1 LDIVGHVVSKE
12 GRRVSRQKK
21 NKIITW
27 PTPEN
32 VTELRG
38 FLGLVTYVRIF
49 IENLSEKAAPLRQLT
64 RKEAEWKWSEDCE
77 EAFKRLKQIIGEDI
91 VLKSIDYS
99 TEAGIIRLAVD
110 SSFIAAG
117 AVLSQQELDTG
128 LDRPVLYESIVFLP
142 VESRY
147 SQPKLELCGV
157 ARIMKKLQTYLWGQH
172 FELQVD
178 AKSLIQMINS
188 PSLPNAPM
196 TRWVAFIQLFSFDIV
211 HKPGK
216 TFTLPDALSR
226 RPISSEEEEFYE
238 DQPDFDEEEPL
249 IKPCYQYRICSLETD
264 KEENKWEAPGYWQH
278 LRHYLETLEKPP
290 EMDQEDFAKL
300 RRNSARFFS
309 SEGRLMRKHSPAPQ
323 IVISKEAYQDKLLR
337 KVHEDLGHRGIEET
351 YQRLVTRFWWPSL
364 KKKVRLWIH
373 SCEACQ
379 KRDPLVP
386 REIRNPTGTSSLF
399 GRVALDACHI
409 KAGQYKY
416 LIVARDDLS
425 GWVEAAPLVKLTSS
439 NVAKFLLEY
448 WVYRY
453 GSIKTVT
460 TDNGAEFEKEFVK
473 AVQKIGAKLILTSPY
488 YPEANGMVE
497 RGHKTIKDTLVKMC
511 GQSGGKW
518 REYLPLVLFSD
529 RISTKRT
536 TGYTPYEIIF
546 GQLPVLP
553 VDLEMDTYLGVDW
566 LSISTTE
573 ELLEAR
579 TKQLARKD
587 EIIKEAHRKLL
598 KTREASVDIG
608 TEKWRPDYVN
618 HWTQVI

>member
-1 LDIVGHVVSKE
+1 
-12 GRRVSRQKK
+12 
-21 NKIITW
+21 
-27 PTPEN
+27 
-32 VTELRG
+32 
-38 FLGLVTYVRIF
+38 
-49 IENLSEKAAPLRQLT
+49 
-64 RKEAEWKWSEDCE
+64 
-77 EAFKRLKQIIGEDI
+77 
-91 VLKSIDYS
+91 
-99 TEAGIIRLAVD
+99 
-110 SSFIAAG
+110 
-117 AVLSQQELDTG
+117 
-128 LDRPVLYESIVFLP
+128 
-142 VESRY
+142 
-147 SQPKLELCGV
+147 
-157 ARIMKKLQTYLWGQH
+157 MKKLQTYLWGQH

-178 AKSLIQMINS
+178 AKSSIQMINS

-211 HKPGK
+211 HKPGN

-226 RPISSEEEEFYE
+226 RPISSKEEEFCE

-249 IKPCYQYRICSLETD
+249 INPCYQYRICSLESD

-278 LRHYLETLEKPP
+278 LRNYLETLEKPP
-290 EMDQEDFAKL
+290 DMDQEDFAKL
-300 RRNSARFFS
+300 QRNSARFFS

-337 KVHEDLGHRGIEET
+337 KVHKELGHRGIEET
-351 YQRLVTRFWWPSL
+351 YQRLVTQFWWPSL

-386 REIRNPTGTSSLF
+386 REIRNPTSTSSLF

-416 LIVARDDLS
+416 LIVARDDIS
-425 GWVEAAPLVKLTSS
+425 GWLEAAPLVKLTSS

-473 AVQKIGAKLILTSPY
+473 AVQKIGAKLVLTSPY
-488 YPEANGMVE
+488 YPEANAMVE

-553 VDLEMDTYLGVDW
+553 VDLEMDTYLGIDW
-566 LSISTTE
+566 LDISTTE
-573 ELLEAR
+573 ELLEA
-579 TKQLARKD
+579 
-587 EIIKEAHRKLL
+587 
-598 KTREASVDIG
+598 
-608 TEKWRPDYVN
+608 
-618 HWTQVI
+618 